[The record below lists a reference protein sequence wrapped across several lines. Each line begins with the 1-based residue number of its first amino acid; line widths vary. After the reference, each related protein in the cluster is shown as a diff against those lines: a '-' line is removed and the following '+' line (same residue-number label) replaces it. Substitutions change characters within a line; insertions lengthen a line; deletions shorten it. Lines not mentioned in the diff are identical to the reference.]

1 MLFAGD
7 PVWSYEESTV
17 RCVVYRP
24 FVLDHACRYP
34 VNTLEIHAIG
44 RGRADTWV

>member
-7 PVWSYEESTV
+7 HIWSYEESMV

-34 VNTLEIHAIG
+34 VNTLEIHPIG
-44 RGRADTWV
+44 LGPTDALV